1 VVDVA
6 VDPWRFDHQSN
17 GSRAEA
23 HEDGSSLSK
32 GPLERKQIPPEIDF
46 VLLTDP
52 QKSAS
57 TYVTSR
63 KLERS
68 SKTRPVNFR
77 AAVPFK

>member
-1 VVDVA
+1 MRWISHSNDVEWSLRPFCKDVSSASVVDVA

-32 GPLERKQIPPEIDF
+32 GPLEMKQMPPEIDF

-57 TYVTSR
+57 T
-63 KLERS
+63 
-68 SKTRPVNFR
+68 
-77 AAVPFK
+77 